1 MKFSPHEVRPQ
12 TTEKSD
18 MSAAEHRNA
27 RASLLLREALSLLGS
42 EAMVGKSHVAH
53 SGDRLIRLP
62 EVQRLTGLK
71 RSGIYEQMQRGTFP
85 RSVKVGPRAAT
96 WSEAAIQG
104 WITDRLEGRNA

>member
-1 MKFSPHEVRPQ
+1 MKFSPHEAQPQ
-12 TTEKSD
+12 TREKSD

-27 RASLLLREALSLLGS
+27 RASLLLREALSLLGN
-42 EAMVGKSHVAH
+42 EAMLGTSHETR
-53 SGDRLIRLP
+53 GRDRLIRLP

-96 WSEAAIQG
+96 WSEAAIQA